1 MTIAIILYFLLA
13 FFLMGKLLIY
23 GIRPT
28 KTLAWLLAIFTVPI
42 GGMLF
47 YFVLGRNRRKNKF
60 YTLKKTKE
68 IKQYYAEVEAYYS
81 TLDNDKDNTI
91 PAEIKAH
98 IKLAKLIT
106 KGSKFTPTLGNAL
119 LPLKNG
125 KATFDAI
132 FKALEQAQKFIH
144 IQYYIFEDGE

>member
-60 YTLKKTKE
+60 YTLKKTKA
-68 IKQYYAEVEAYYS
+68 ISQYYARVEAYYS
-81 TLDNDKDNTI
+81 TLDKDQNDTFPKAIT
-91 PAEIKAH
+91 AH

-106 KGSKFTPTLGNAL
+106 KGSKFTPTLGNEL
-119 LPLKNG
+119 RPLKNG
-125 KATFDAI
+125 KITFDAI
-132 FKALEQAQKFIH
+132 FEAL
-144 IQYYIFEDGE
+144 